1 MRIGV
6 ETHLVYRLTEPMDL
20 LMQVE
25 VADVPDQMVQFR
37 DLWLP
42 LGARIETVAAEA
54 DIGVRMW
61 VRSEGEFRCD
71 YRAEVEIARP
81 VAHIASLP
89 ATDPLELPARTL
101 RYLMPSRYVP
111 TEECQPVLAQEFP
124 GLSGGAL
131 VAAVSEWIRTQ
142 FVYAPGSSD
151 ATTTAFDTIQSRHG
165 VCRDFTHVLIAL
177 ARSAAIPAR
186 YASVYAP
193 GVEPQDFHAVAEVY
207 LNGSWHL
214 IDPTGMAQPGA
225 MARIGVGMDAAEV
238 AFLTAFGWIDFVEQW
253 VDVRVLQP

>member
-1 MRIGV
+1 MRIGI
-6 ETHLVYRLTEPMDL
+6 ETHLVYRLSEPMDL

-25 VADVPDQMVQFR
+25 VADVPDQMVRLR
-37 DLWLP
+37 DMWLP
-42 LGARIETVAAEA
+42 AGARIETVAGES

-61 VRSEGEFRCD
+61 LRCEGEFRCD

-81 VAHIASLP
+81 VADIAQLP
-89 ATDPLELPARTL
+89 ATDALELPARTL

-111 TEECQPVLAQEFP
+111 TDEVQPVLADVFP

-131 VAAVSEWIRTQ
+131 VAAVSDWIKRE
-142 FVYAPGSSD
+142 FIYAPGSSD
-151 ATTTAFDTIQSRHG
+151 ARTTAFDTIRSRHG

-177 ARSAAIPAR
+177 CRSAAIPAR

-214 IDPTGMAQPGA
+214 IDPTGMAHPNA

-253 VDVRVLQP
+253 VNVEVLQP

>member
-6 ETHLVYRLTEPMDL
+6 ETHLVYRLSEPMNL

-25 VADVPDQMVQFR
+25 VADVPDQMVQYR
-37 DLWLP
+37 DMWLP
-42 LGARIETVAAEA
+42 SGATLKTVAGES

-61 VRSEGEFRCD
+61 LRCEGEFRCD

-81 VAHIASLP
+81 VAQIAALP
-89 ATDPLELPARTL
+89 ATDPMEIPARTL

-111 TEECQPVLAQEFP
+111 TDEVQPVLAREFP

-131 VAAVSEWIRTQ
+131 IAAVSDWIRTE
-142 FVYAPGSSD
+142 FVYAPGASD
-151 ATTTAFDTIQSRHG
+151 GRTTAFDTIQSRNG

-214 IDPTGMAQPGA
+214 VDPTGMAQPNA
-225 MARIGVGMDAAEV
+225 MARIGAGMDAAEV
-238 AFLTAFGWIDFVEQW
+238 AFLTAFGWIELVEQW
-253 VDVRVLQP
+253 VDVRTLVP

>member
-1 MRIGV
+1 MRLDI
-6 ETHLVYRLTEPMDL
+6 ETHMVYSMSEPADL

-25 VADVPDQMVQFR
+25 VADVPDQMVRYR

-42 LGARIETVAAEA
+42 SGARIESVSGEA
-54 DIGVRMW
+54 DIGLRMW
-61 VRSEGEFRCD
+61 LRCAGEFRCD
-71 YRAEVEIARP
+71 YRAEVEIKRP
-81 VAHIASLP
+81 VADIAGLS
-89 ATDPLELPARTL
+89 AIDPLELPARTL
-101 RYLMPSRYVP
+101 RYLMPSRYIP
-111 TEECQPVLAQEFP
+111 TEECQSVLIENFP

-131 VAAVSEWIRTQ
+131 IAAVSDWIKRD
-142 FVYAPGSSD
+142 FIYAPGSSD
-151 ATTTAFDTIQSRHG
+151 ARTTAFDTIQTRHG

-214 IDPTGMAQPGA
+214 IDPTGMAAPDA

-238 AFLTAFGWIDFVEQW
+238 AFLTAFGWIDLVQQSVE
-253 VDVRVLQP
+253 VRVLQP